1 MRLTVAVAVELRHFV
16 GVIDCVA
23 EWDGEKVTLGLPD
36 GELVVEAERQSVDE
50 GDSEAVIV
58 DDKQRELLWLM
69 VLDTDPVLD
78 TVELTDGEK
87 ETLGLPE
94 GELVGEAERQS
105 VAVEDS
111 EFVMEADKQ
120 RVLLLLMLL
129 HADPVLE
136 PVGVAVVLRHREGV

>member
-1 MRLTVAVAVELRHFV
+1 MHVRCIKRIPVPFACIK
-16 GVIDCVA
+16 VINYRY
-23 EWDGEKVTLGLPD
+23 G
-36 GELVVEAERQSVDE
+36 DE

-105 VAVEDS
+105 VAVGDGDA
-111 EFVMEADKQ
+111 VVEADKQ
-120 RVLLLLMLL
+120 RVLFGLTLL
-129 HADPVLE
+129 HADPVLDTVE
-136 PVGVAVVLRHREGV
+136 VAVVLRHREGV